1 MADTNHVMTQSR
13 RAGSLKPAEKVRKE
27 NRKKPAEKVWKEN
40 RGLQTGDLTAEER
53 NLSYGDELLH
63 AVWNK
68 ARDEIS

>member
-13 RAGSLKPAEKVRKE
+13 RAGSL
-27 NRKKPAEKVWKEN
+27 KPAEKVWKEN